1 MKTRSCLPAGPR
13 PLSGILLLVTVDLL
27 AACVSVQVEPLTQER
42 YAARTPGRPIPML
55 ETEPVRPHIKLARVI
70 ATSEDAS
77 EDRLREK
84 VLSRAAQLGA
94 DAVVL
99 GKSDVIEAMGPGPAY
114 QSTMDATGVSSS
126 WFGGWW
132 SPFYLDPWTYVQSS
146 SDQVRWT
153 LYLSGIAIRYQ
164 DDETRASPGVGPP
177 ARMTIRSSSWRRS
190 GEPDSAER
198 LSGATVMPI
207 AWENSRRSKPDG
219 ASEPARVEF
228 DDDSGLEGW
237 LGVEGKFLT
246 DEILVLLRPP
256 VSGGFLVEG
265 VRPGSPAA
273 EAGLKSGGVELQLH
287 GLSWVVDG
295 DVIVA
300 LEQQPVPTPVAF
312 FAAMNALKPGQPVRI
327 EFLRRGERRRV
338 EAVVRERPPR
348 TRSAR
353 SPAEAATDGRRYD
366 LPWTGVLGRV
376 SF

>member
-1 MKTRSCLPAGPR
+1 MYRVRGV
-13 PLSGILLLVTVDLL
+13 LLVIGGGVL
-27 AACVSVQVEPLTQER
+27 AACVSVQVEPLTLDR
-42 YAARTPGRPIPML
+42 YAARAHGGPVPML
-55 ETEPVRPHIKLARVI
+55 ETEPVRPHIKLARLI

-77 EDRLREK
+77 EDRLREQ
-84 VLSRAAQLGA
+84 LLRRAAQLGA

-99 GKSDVIEAMGPGPAY
+99 GKSDVIESMGPGPAY

-164 DDETRASPGVGPP
+164 DDETRALPGVGPP
-177 ARMTIRSSSWRRS
+177 ARPAIWSLSWRRS
-190 GEPDSAER
+190 SAPDPAES
-198 LSGATVMPI
+198 LHAATVIPI
-207 AWENSRRSKPDG
+207 AWGNSRRSKPG
-219 ASEPARVEF
+219 ETPEPARVEI
-228 DDDSGLEGW
+228 DDGDPGLQGW

-246 DEILVLLRPP
+246 DEIMVLLRPP
-256 VSGGFLVEG
+256 VSGGLLVEE

-300 LEQQPVPTPVAF
+300 LEQQPVPTPAAF
-312 FAAMNALKPGQPVRI
+312 FAAMNPLKPGQPVRI
-327 EFLRRGERRRV
+327 EFLRHGERRRA

-348 TRSAR
+348 TRSAD
-353 SPAEAATDGRRYD
+353 SSAEAATDRGRND